1 MPSAIASTEASR
13 ISIGAMLTSRCY
25 TIGIPIQEQSIVE
38 QMQQELTRI
47 GSPVP
52 TTALRALV
60 GIHHGETLPAERLG
74 RILGYE
80 RQSFLK
86 RRRPPRIA
94 VALTPDARPTQ
105 PQRLAVGDW
114 RLGRR
119 IVTPD
124 ALRGQAAALGA
135 RLCVRAREVPQARE
149 LLRPHMQDAAGAAF
163 GRIPVSNSDW
173 SSLDHQFLQ
182 AQPRSLGALSREQE
196 DAEQALESQQIS
208 GLVLYFGSDEA
219 VVTAT
224 PLSTLRAP
232 LPGEPGEAFDDL
244 VRRRAGDSA
253 IAREV
258 LAFIQ
263 EWGHVEDELD
273 RPATIED
280 YVQRWRVSEYEARER
295 LRLFHQVLPG
305 EHDPG
310 SVWRLLWDSVPAHE
324 GFGEPAFVRLISQ
337 PVIVGSELPTLA
349 SYFLA
354 SLYEQLPR
362 PLGSRLH
369 SAGLQPQAEPQD
381 PRRDLRRLYKLA
393 DRATHEWSALALATE
408 GRHAEPSLLGLKSL
422 EHILDHDAAAI
433 AEQNIGSYRQ
443 TSSTR
448 GTRAVLLNAQKCL
461 RICADIS
468 LLDPPSAVTPL
479 LPGARWAA
487 SSFVALCS
495 LEAVDPVEEANA
507 TMATLYATS

>member
-1 MPSAIASTEASR
+1 
-13 ISIGAMLTSRCY
+13 
-25 TIGIPIQEQSIVE
+25 
-38 QMQQELTRI
+38 MQQELTRI

-60 GIHHGETLPAERLG
+60 GIRHGEALPAERLG

-80 RQSFLK
+80 RQSLLK

-94 VALTPDARPTQ
+94 VALTPDARPAQ

-114 RLGRR
+114 PLGRR

-124 ALRGQAAALGA
+124 ALPGQAAALGA
-135 RLCVRAREVPQARE
+135 RLYVRAREVPQAWE
-149 LLRPHMQDAAGAAF
+149 LLRPHVQDAAGVAF

-173 SSLDHQFLQ
+173 SSLDHRFLQ
-182 AQPRSLGALSREQE
+182 AQPQSLGALTPEQR
-196 DAEQALESQQIS
+196 DAAQALESQLTSEQRNAAQVLESHQIS
-208 GLVLYFGSDEA
+208 DLVLYFGSDEA

-244 VRRRAGDSA
+244 VRRRAGNSA

-263 EWGHVEDELD
+263 EWGHVEDDLE

-280 YVQRWRVSEYEARER
+280 YIQRWRVSEYEARER

-310 SVWRLLWDSVPAHE
+310 SVWRLLWDSVPARE

-354 SLYEQLPR
+354 SLYERLPR
-362 PLGSRLH
+362 PLSSRLH
-369 SAGLQPQAEPQD
+369 SAGLQPHAEQQD

-393 DRATHEWSALALATE
+393 DRATHEWSALALAIE
-408 GRHAEPSLLGLKSL
+408 GRDAEPSLLGLKSL
-422 EHILDHDAAAI
+422 GCILDDDAAAI

-443 TSSTR
+443 AASTR
-448 GTRAVLLNAQKCL
+448 GTRAVLLNTQKCL
-461 RICADIS
+461 RVCADIS
-468 LLDPPSAVTPL
+468 LLDPPPAVTPL

-487 SSFVALCS
+487 SSFAALCS
-495 LEAVDPVEEANA
+495 LDAVDPVEEANA
-507 TMATLYATS
+507 TMATLYATP

>member
-1 MPSAIASTEASR
+1 M
-13 ISIGAMLTSRCY
+13 
-25 TIGIPIQEQSIVE
+25 
-38 QMQQELTRI
+38 
-47 GSPVP
+47 
-52 TTALRALV
+52 
-60 GIHHGETLPAERLG
+60 LPAERLG

-86 RRRPPRIA
+86 RRRPPRLA
-94 VALTPDARPTQ
+94 VALTPDARPAQ
-105 PQRLAVGDW
+105 PQRLADGDW

-124 ALRGQAAALGA
+124 ALPGQAAALGV
-135 RLCVRAREVPQARE
+135 RLCERIREVPEAWE
-149 LLRPHMQDAAGAAF
+149 LLWPHIQDAARDAF
-163 GRIPVSNSDW
+163 EWIPASSSDW
-173 SSLDHQFLQ
+173 SSLHHRFLRTR
-182 AQPRSLGALSREQE
+182 PRSIGALSPEQR
-196 DAEQALESQQIS
+196 DAEQALQSQRIS
-208 GLVLYFGSDEA
+208 GLVQYFGSDEA

-232 LPGEPGEAFDDL
+232 LPGEPNEAFDDL
-244 VRRRAGDSA
+244 VRRRAGNSA

-263 EWGHVEDELD
+263 EWGHVEDELG

-280 YVQRWRVSEYEARER
+280 YIQRWRVSEYEARER

-310 SVWRLLWDSVPAHE
+310 SVWRLLWDSVPARE
-324 GFGEPAFVRLISQ
+324 GFGEPAFVRLTSQ
-337 PVIVGSELPTLA
+337 PVIVGSESPTLA

-354 SLYEQLPR
+354 SLYEGLPR
-362 PLGSRLH
+362 PLRSRLH
-369 SAGLQPQAEPQD
+369 SAGLQPHAEPQD

-408 GRHAEPSLLGLKSL
+408 GRDAEPSLLGLKRL
-422 EHILDHDAAAI
+422 GHLLDDDAAAI

-443 TSSTR
+443 AASTR
-448 GTRAVLLNAQKCL
+448 GTRAVLLNTQKCL

-468 LLDPPSAVTPL
+468 LLDPPPAVTPL

-487 SSFVALCS
+487 GSFAALCS
-495 LEAVDPVEEANA
+495 LNAVDPIEEANT